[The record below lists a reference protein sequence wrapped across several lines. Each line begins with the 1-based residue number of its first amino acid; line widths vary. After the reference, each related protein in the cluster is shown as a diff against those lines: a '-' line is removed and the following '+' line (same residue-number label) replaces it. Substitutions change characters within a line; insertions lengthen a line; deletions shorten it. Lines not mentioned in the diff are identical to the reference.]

1 MSLYILD
8 TDHVSLHQRNHPR
21 LIAKLHT
28 FTPGE
33 VTITA
38 VTLEEQ
44 MRGRLAQ
51 IGQSGTNLTLAYALL
66 SVTVDY
72 FCGLTI
78 LPFDDVAHQQYD
90 RLRTQK
96 IRIGTLDLRIAAI
109 VLSQHA
115 ILVTRNQRDFAQVPE
130 LKQEDWS

>member
-1 MSLYILD
+1 
-8 TDHVSLHQRNHPR
+8 
-21 LIAKLHT
+21 
-28 FTPGE
+28 
-33 VTITA
+33 
-38 VTLEEQ
+38 

-115 ILVTRNQRDFAQVPE
+115 TLVTRNQRDFAQVPE
-130 LKQEDWS
+130 LKLEDWS

>member
-8 TDHVSLHQRNHPR
+8 TDHVSLHQRNHPH

-28 FTPGE
+28 FTQDE
-33 VTITA
+33 VAITA

-96 IRIGTLDLRIAAI
+96 IRIGTLDLIEDSNKHRTNVVVV
-109 VLSQHA
+109 VL
-115 ILVTRNQRDFAQVPE
+115 
-130 LKQEDWS
+130 LK